1 MISPE
6 ERLKELG
13 IELSAAPAPL
23 GSYVPCVQA
32 GNLLFLSGM
41 LPLRE
46 GKLARTGRV
55 GESLSLNEAQ
65 EDAKQAAIN
74 ALSILKAHLGSIDRV
89 VRCIKLVGYIASVP
103 DFTQQPA
110 VLNAASD
117 LLRDIFGEN
126 GRHARAAVGVSVLP
140 LNSPVEIE
148 FIFEVADIS

>member
-13 IELSAAPAPL
+13 INLSEAPAPL
-23 GSYVPCVQA
+23 GSYVPSVRT

-46 GKLARTGRV
+46 GKLLRTGRV
-55 GESLSLNEAQ
+55 GESVSLNEAQ
-65 EDAKQAAIN
+65 DDARQAAIN
-74 ALSILKAHLGSIDRV
+74 ALSILKAQIGSIDRV
-89 VRCIKLVGYIASVP
+89 VRCIKLVGYIASAP

-117 LLRDIFGEN
+117 LMRDVFGDA
-126 GRHARAAVGVSVLP
+126 GKHARAAVGVSVLP

-148 FIFEVADIS
+148 FIFEVADVS